1 MIIVHFFIASI
12 NPALDWQS
20 EWFIYKYIIRFDSVV
35 CQRKKGRF
43 AGMRGPYRE
52 QQENPEKRNV
62 YEIIDIIKLK

>member
-1 MIIVHFFIASI
+1 
-12 NPALDWQS
+12 
-20 EWFIYKYIIRFDSVV
+20 VV

-62 YEIIDIIKLK
+62 YEIIDMIKLK